1 MPKPSAN
8 LSHQQTPPILPTLL
22 VRMSD
27 LKQIS
32 INSSL
37 IYLDSAEVHWFLD
50 DLVVVLQSQQV
61 GVYRLIEWPRVAL

>member
-1 MPKPSAN
+1 
-8 LSHQQTPPILPTLL
+8 
-22 VRMSD
+22 MSD